1 MTVTHK
7 HTHYNIYR
15 QTYLNDMQDFF
26 LNIVY
31 KDQTVRFRV
40 VNPLLPLAQL
50 MSNVRHAT
58 NKDGMLFFDFPSIDS
73 TGAPMDYFFGKEDE
87 ELHEI
92 HILRPRIGKADQT
105 LLDYGISNGD
115 TLFLVPD
122 PFPG

>member
-1 MTVTHK
+1 
-7 HTHYNIYR
+7 
-15 QTYLNDMQDFF
+15 MQDFF

-73 TGAPMDYFFGKEDE
+73 TGAPMMPMMRVSDTMM
-87 ELHEI
+87 
-92 HILRPRIGKADQT
+92 LRIR
-105 LLDYGISNGD
+105 
-115 TLFLVPD
+115 
-122 PFPG
+122 